1 MDKYILSQ
9 NDSVLYP
16 MTKAII
22 KTRYEIT
29 SEDLKEYLGE
39 YNSPNETN
47 KVWLEIQKWLK
58 SGNKKIFKMP
68 AKERIN
74 EDE

>member
-22 KTRYEIT
+22 KTRYQIT
-29 SEDLKEYLGE
+29 CEDFKECLGE

-47 KVWLEIQKWLK
+47 KIWLEIQKWLK